1 MDSEPHSKPV
11 DEDNSQPVQE
21 ADSSPGADNPPTN
34 HIDRDFLKEKPPP
47 QSEAEDEE
55 SIDESRDTTSQTS
68 TRLVKFQLFET
79 KTVNNLTHYV
89 LLIPAILYPRIQ
101 SE

>member
-21 ADSSPGADNPPTN
+21 ADSSPVADNPPIN
-34 HIDRDFLKEKPPP
+34 HIDRDFLREKPP
-47 QSEAEDEE
+47 SSVADDDE